1 MSLSISLPVRIN
13 KLSPDVI
20 KKSTFSTVG
29 ASLTGSTFI
38 VTVPESVDS
47 SLLEIEYVKE
57 SIAKEYFRFSS
68 IYNKKYSQLIIDQ
81 ILYFSKQQETKKKK
95 LIMITNRSKQY

>member
-57 SIAKEYFRFSS
+57 SIPKKFKFGIYVKFPALIFNCPFVGSES
-68 IYNKKYSQLIIDQ
+68 IL
-81 ILYFSKQQETKKKK
+81 
-95 LIMITNRSKQY
+95 